1 MEVVEVVSSMKKNV
15 VFILMILI
23 LILSLSSCGNNK
35 TSKDTSYLILNVTI
49 NPSFD
54 LYLDESMNII
64 RVTYNNT
71 DAQTL
76 FEEID
81 VVNMSY
87 EEGFALILDTA
98 MEKEFISEENKDIQ
112 IDIVS
117 QEEISED
124 KFVEIK
130 QVVDRP
136 IETFEEENRI
146 DISVTEPE
154 LTNQLVRNGKLYDEK
169 GNHVADMVLYYDENK
184 NCTKEV
190 CNFFSGDITVDIYQ
204 YSESGKKIYWKCE
217 GTNCLETEE
226 WYDENGNRTKRIDKE
241 ESKSYYVEWT
251 YHKNGKP
258 ATCYS
263 LEQDGTYSTK
273 TYDENGTVIS
283 TVSANYEEGYY
294 EEDGEIRRYI
304 IDKNGDSRIEVHY
317 YKSGNMYKYME
328 ESDEVHVVREYYD
341 KAGTN
346 AEKYSITVKADG
358 SKSERRYNEGGK
370 LVYEYQLSTRQEI
383 LYENGK
389 LLKYVEDGR
398 EVTDERELELIKM
411 ALGF

>member
-1 MEVVEVVSSMKKNV
+1 MEAVEVVSSMKKKII
-15 VFILMILI
+15 FFMMIMLV
-23 LILSLSSCGNNK
+23 LSLSGCG
-35 TSKDTSYLILNVTI
+35 DTDVKESSYLILNVTI

-54 LYLDESMNII
+54 LYLDEAMNITS
-64 RVTYNNT
+64 VTYNNT

-76 FEEID
+76 FKDID

-87 EEGFALILDTA
+87 EEGFALILNEA
-98 MEKEFISEENKDIQ
+98 VEKEFISEENKDIQ

-117 QEEISED
+117 QKEISKE

-130 QVVDRP
+130 QAVDKP
-136 IETFEEENRI
+136 IETFEEEKQMEL
-146 DISVTEPE
+146 SVAEPE
-154 LTNQLVRNGKLYDEK
+154 LTNRNVNTAMLYDEDGK
-169 GNHVADMVLYYDENK
+169 HVADMVMYYDENK
-184 NCTKEV
+184 NCVKEV
-190 CNFFSGDITVDIYQ
+190 CNFLSGDITVDIYQ

-283 TVSANYEEGYY
+283 VVSSNYEEGYY
-294 EEDGEIRRYI
+294 DENGERKKYI
-304 IDKNGDSRIEVHY
+304 IQKNGNSRTEVHY
-317 YKSGNMYKYME
+317 YQSGNMYKYME
-328 ESDEVHVVREYYD
+328 ESDEIHVVREYYD
-341 KAGTN
+341 KEGTN

-358 SKSERRYNEGGK
+358 SKSERRYNEDGK
-370 LVYEYQLSTRQEI
+370 LVYEYQVSSGQEL

-389 LLKYVEDGR
+389 LQKYVIDGV
-398 EVTDERELELIKM
+398 EVTDPLQLEYLKIAM
-411 ALGF
+411 GYE